1 MLEPHLAW
9 AGQTSAT
16 SQLAI
21 VWVVQVV
28 WSQLHA
34 GSMKAALEN
43 MWATSCSC
51 IPVILLVDTEI
62 LISYHFL
69 PYYLY
74 SYRNNSGEEGNFTV
88 LDIWHILEL

>member
-1 MLEPHLAW
+1 MVWWYQVFRVTMLEPHLAW

-43 MWATSCSC
+43 M
-51 IPVILLVDTEI
+51 
-62 LISYHFL
+62 
-69 PYYLY
+69 
-74 SYRNNSGEEGNFTV
+74 
-88 LDIWHILEL
+88 

>member
-62 LISYHFL
+62 LIACHFHGSWIIIIFYFCL
-69 PYYLY
+69 NHL
-74 SYRNNSGEEGNFTV
+74 N
-88 LDIWHILEL
+88 I